1 MKLLNLLLA
10 PGLVLAVS
18 LVANAEAGDTPLVEA
33 ADAFVR
39 AIAAGELEEAIASM
53 TAANQ
58 AVVSESGLAMLRNN
72 TGMAQLLDLD
82 WHQSLVDKPFAEVHG
97 QIRRRDGA
105 VMRTV
110 VYLEQ
115 VDGDWQVN
123 GIDVSD
129 PQP

>member
-1 MKLLNLLLA
+1 MKLIN
-10 PGLVLAVS
+10 VLIALGMVVAVGVV
-18 LVANAEAGDTPLVEA
+18 LDAEASDQPMIEA

-39 AIAAGELEEAIASM
+39 AIAAGDLGDAIASM

-72 TGMAQLLDLD
+72 TGLAELVDLD
-82 WHQSLVDKPFAEVHG
+82 WHQSRVDKPFAEVDG

-105 VMRTV
+105 VMRTT
-110 VYLEQ
+110 VYLEA
-115 VDGDWQVN
+115 VDGNWEVN

-129 PQP
+129 PQR